1 MVELVETPEGLT
13 LTDGEMSIRGDFS
26 RLLPRLN
33 SRNLGSELLVKA
45 AKVKGNPSPLAVD
58 ATAGLGEDSLLLA
71 AAGFEV
77 ALFERNETIAALLAD
92 AMKRAAQDPM
102 LAEPVSRMK
111 LIADDS
117 VEGLASLDI
126 TPDVVFLDPMFPEK
140 RKSSSVKKKLQL
152 LQQLEDPCDDERAL
166 YEAAKS
172 ANPLKIVV
180 KRPLKGPFLAGE
192 KPSHSL
198 SGKAVRYDCYVFVR
212 H

>member
-26 RLLPRLN
+26 RLLPRLGA
-33 SRNLGSELLVKA
+33 RNLGRELLVKA
-45 AKVKGNPSPLAVD
+45 ARIKGNPAPSAVD
-58 ATAGLGEDSLLLA
+58 ATAGLGEDSFLLA

-77 ALFERNETIAALLAD
+77 TLFERNATIAALLED
-92 AMKRAAQDPM
+92 AMKRAALDPA
-102 LAEPVSRMK
+102 LSGPVSRMK
-111 LIADDS
+111 LVQGDS
-117 VEGLASLDI
+117 VEGLRSLST

-152 LQQLEDPCDDERAL
+152 LQQLEDPCDDEREL
-166 YEAAKS
+166 FEAAKS

-180 KRPLKGPFLAGE
+180 KRPLKGPFLANE

-198 SGKAVRYDCYVFVR
+198 SGKAVRYDCYAFAR
-212 H
+212 R